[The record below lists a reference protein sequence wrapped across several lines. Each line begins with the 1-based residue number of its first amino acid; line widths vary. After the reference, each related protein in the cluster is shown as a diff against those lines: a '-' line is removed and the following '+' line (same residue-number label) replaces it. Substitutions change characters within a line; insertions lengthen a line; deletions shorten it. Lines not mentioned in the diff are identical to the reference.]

1 MFQRA
6 DEIDPPLGSYITR
19 FDEQAL
25 EAAAQADAELTAGT
39 DRGVLHGIPIALKD
53 NILAREGPT
62 TAQSMSLDP
71 DFGRGT
77 DAEVTRR
84 LRAAGAVIMGKTSL
98 SEFATGSSD
107 PQSPF
112 PLALNPWNLSRSPG
126 GSSSG
131 SGNGVAAGLFLG
143 ALGTDTGGSVRLPAH
158 FNGITGHRPT
168 FGLVP
173 VDGTVP
179 LADTFDCVG
188 PMARSARDCA
198 ALLTTMTDGV
208 LDYGGALDGSL
219 EGVRVGVYRPY
230 SEPLQFANE
239 DVIAAFERAVVDM
252 ADAAAV
258 LMDVKLPWL
267 NELTDAYML
276 AYVVEILANHQKRAR
291 DRWTRYGARTRLVLA
306 AGALHTGN
314 DYLQAQRLC
323 RFGLDRVASVFEDV
337 DVIVLPTAGVPAT
350 GFSTTSPKGGLT
362 ARVLSIMYTMYVSA
376 LRVPAASAPM
386 GLTPEGLPCGLQ
398 IVGRPMDDAVVL
410 RVADAYQRLTDW
422 HLAEPPLTG
431 DPADDLPF
439 QPSSERPDPRDEATV
454 RDLLARAGLP
464 ASDVEIAEVALSY
477 MSFREAALSVC
488 AAALGETNC

>member
-1 MFQRA
+1 LVDISLPSTIADAAAALRNRSITSTELVSAMFRRA

-19 FDEQAL
+19 FDERAL
-25 EAAAQADAELTAGT
+25 DAATRADSELVAGK
-39 DRGVLHGIPIALKD
+39 DKGALHGIPIALKD
-53 NILAREGPT
+53 NIFAQEGPT

-71 DFGRGT
+71 DFGRGI

-84 LRAAGAVIMGKTSL
+84 LRAAGAIIMGKTSL

-158 FNGITGHRPT
+158 FNGITAHRPT

-173 VDGTVP
+173 VDGTVA

-198 ALLTTMTDGV
+198 VMLTTMTDGG
-208 LDYGGALDGSL
+208 LNYEEALTGSL

-230 SEPLQFANE
+230 FEPLQFANE
-239 DVIAAFERAVVDM
+239 DVIAAFERAVGDL
-252 ADAAAV
+252 AHAGAK
-258 LMDVKLPWL
+258 LTDVKLPWL

-291 DRWTRYGARTRLVLA
+291 ERWTRYGARTRLVLA

-323 RFGLDRVASVFEDV
+323 QFGLDRVTGVFQDV
-337 DVIVLPTAGVPAT
+337 DVIVLPTAGLPAT
-350 GFSTTSPKGGLT
+350 GFSTTNPKGGLT
-362 ARVLSIMYTMYVSA
+362 ARMLSVMYTMYVSA

-386 GLTPEGLPCGLQ
+386 GLTSDGLPCGLQ
-398 IVGRPMDDAVVL
+398 IAGHRMDDAAVL
-410 RVADAYQRLTDW
+410 RVADAYQRVTDW
-422 HLAEPPLTG
+422 HLAEPL
-431 DPADDLPF
+431 
-439 QPSSERPDPRDEATV
+439 
-454 RDLLARAGLP
+454 
-464 ASDVEIAEVALSY
+464 
-477 MSFREAALSVC
+477 
-488 AAALGETNC
+488 